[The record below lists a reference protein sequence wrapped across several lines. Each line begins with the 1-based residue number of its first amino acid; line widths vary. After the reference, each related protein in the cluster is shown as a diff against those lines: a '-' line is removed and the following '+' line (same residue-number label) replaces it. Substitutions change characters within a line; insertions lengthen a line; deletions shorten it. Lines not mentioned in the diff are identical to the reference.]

1 LPKKTLEAAKASN
14 NEVVV
19 QVKGN
24 QKQLLK
30 DCIQTSETIKPSNI
44 YKEPFNKAHNRIE
57 CRKVEVYENKIIS
70 DKVKWTLVEVIV
82 KVERRREVFDTKKKC
97 WQNTDETS
105 FYISTTVL
113 SAEEFCKAIRNH
125 WGIEN
130 RNHYIRDERMNEDK
144 CRIRINPNVFA
155 KLRSFAL
162 NIMRANKVEN
172 INLELF
178 DNCMK
183 LENILYYKGIKEN

>member
-1 LPKKTLEAAKASN
+1 MF
-14 NEVVV
+14 
-19 QVKGN
+19 
-24 QKQLLK
+24 K
-30 DCIQTSETIKPSNI
+30 DCIQTSETIDPEDT

-57 CRKVEVYENKIIS
+57 CRKVEVYGNKIIS
-70 DKVKWTLVEVIV
+70 DKEKWNLVKAIV

-97 WQNTDETS
+97 WKNSDETS
-105 FYISTTVL
+105 YYISTTVL

-130 RNHYIRDERMNEDK
+130 RNHYVRDERMKEDK
-144 CRIRINPNVFA
+144 CRIRVNPNIFA

-172 INLELF
+172 INLEVF

-183 LENILYYKGIKEN
+183 LENVLNYKGIKEN

>member
-1 LPKKTLEAAKASN
+1 MSKKTLEAAKQTH
-14 NEVVV
+14 NEVIV

-24 QKQLLK
+24 QKKLLN
-30 DCIQTSETIKPSNI
+30 DCLKTSEVIQPDDT
-44 YKEPFNKAHNRIE
+44 YKEPFNKAHSRIE
-57 CRKVEVYENKIIS
+57 CRKVEVYENMIIS
-70 DKVKWTLVEVIV
+70 DKEKWNLVEVMV
-82 KVERRREVFDTKKKC
+82 KVDRKREIFDTKKKC
-97 WQNTDETS
+97 WKNTDETS
-105 FYISTTVL
+105 YYISTTLL

-130 RNHYIRDERMNEDK
+130 RNHHIRDERMNEDR
-144 CRIRINPNVFA
+144 CRIRVNPNIFA

-183 LENILYYKGIKEN
+183 VENVLNYKGIKEN